1 MLVVGYHKL
10 MEQWMEKGT
19 NFSLKLLLKNQML
32 KELLNGVLL
41 LTINQKDL
49 IIIIVKNA
57 LNISQIVYLLI
68 MILTFYI

>member
-10 MEQWMEKGT
+10 MGQWMEKGT